1 MIGNR
6 AVGRLRELRTN
17 RHQSSHI
24 RLSSF
29 QPRVPATGFADYSS
43 EQKQKSPVAS
53 QLRGFFYIWRR
64 DRDSP
69 NQPTKPFK
77 IKSYKALM
85 RFCYKFLL
93 QIQTKTSYIF
103 RYPNPP
109 ISDENGKRKP
119 RFTVRHLA
127 RPPKH
132 PEGRSPR
139 LEPKRVHRIAQN
151 RQQARSSGKEIG
163 VPTRMETGHSERSA
177 THCRANPRPPARNV
191 I

>member
-1 MIGNR
+1 MFNHFRGLVVFNNGGEIGTFRSRPSTPLNSM
-6 AVGRLRELRTN
+6 G
-17 RHQSSHI
+17 
-24 RLSSF
+24 
-29 QPRVPATGFADYSS
+29 TG
-43 EQKQKSPVAS
+43 
-53 QLRGFFYIWRR
+53 
-64 DRDSP
+64 
-69 NQPTKPFK
+69 TTTH
-77 IKSYKALM
+77 
-85 RFCYKFLL
+85 FCYKFLL
-93 QIQTKTSYIF
+93 QIPSQNSYLSASKPTRSGTK
-103 RYPNPP
+103 
-109 ISDENGKRKP
+109 NGKRKP